1 MFTIRK
7 GGQLFYCL
15 AAIMSRELNETQI
28 FCYFLEILEEK
39 VKNDILKHRIELKL
53 KFSGSF
59 E

>member
-7 GGQLFYCL
+7 GGQLFHCL

-39 VKNDILKHRIELKL
+39 VKNDILKHMIELK
-53 KFSGSF
+53 
-59 E
+59 